1 MNAAAWETVAD
12 LSGIG
17 PGVSVLDVGCGIG
30 RFCAFAGGR
39 GAAVHGIDVDAARL
53 EQALQRLP
61 GADLRLGLL
70 EDLPWPDA
78 TFDVVTGFNAFQYA
92 LDIELALEQALQRL
106 PGADLRLGLL
116 EDLPWPDATFDVVT
130 GFNAFQYARD
140 IELALAQACRVT
152 RPGGRI
158 AICKWDRPEHNE
170 LFALLADVSDRGI
183 DLNQLPASDPVED
196 ALARARLDVAFTG
209 TIPVTIEIADDEA
222 LAAALASADA
232 FTAVTGAPHLVDVAS
247 PYRQADGSY
256 RFNNRLMYRIAI
268 VAA

>member
-1 MNAAAWETVAD
+1 MGSCPHERCSVGD
-12 LSGIG
+12 GGRPIG
-17 PGVSVLDVGCGIG
+17 HWAGRERPRRRVRNG

-92 LDIELALEQALQRL
+92 LDIELAL
-106 PGADLRLGLL
+106 
-116 EDLPWPDATFDVVT
+116 
-130 GFNAFQYARD
+130 
-140 IELALAQACRVT
+140 AQACRVT

-158 AICKWDRPEHNE
+158 AICKWDPPERNE

-183 DLNQLPASDPVED
+183 DLNQLPAWPRRRRDRPRSPRRG
-196 ALARARLDVAFTG
+196 LHG

-222 LAAALASADA
+222 LQRRCIRGRVHRGHRRAAPRRRRV
-232 FTAVTGAPHLVDVAS
+232 AVPAG
-247 PYRQADGSY
+247 
-256 RFNNRLMYRIAI
+256 
-268 VAA
+268 

>member
-17 PGVSVLDVGCGIG
+17 PGVSVLDVGCGTG

-92 LDIELALEQALQRL
+92 L
-106 PGADLRLGLL
+106 
-116 EDLPWPDATFDVVT
+116 
-130 GFNAFQYARD
+130 D

-232 FTAVTGAPHLVDVAS
+232 FTAATGAPHLVDVAS

-256 RFNNRLMYRIAI
+256 RFSNRLMYRIAI
-268 VAA
+268 VVA